1 MTDVHRVLICGYY
14 GFGNTGDEAILTAL
28 LSDVQETYPEA
39 SVTVVSGRPPAT
51 RSDHGT
57 DAIHWQDIPGLVD
70 AAGDA
75 DLMVLG
81 GGGLFQDT
89 HGFDEDQV
97 FTSAHGG
104 IGYYGGFAL
113 LARITGTPLA
123 IYGVGVG
130 PLTTDQGRRWTR
142 IAFRCASS
150 ASVRDQESV
159 ELLSSIGVDTE
170 SIVVA
175 GDPAWGVDLADGDI
189 ADSIFD
195 LEDVPEAKTTIAVTV
210 RPWGGNDWVPELA
223 KALDRLVSDTD
234 ARVVF
239 IPFQDSPHA
248 HENDAYAATRVLA
261 RMQNSNKAAIIRGG
275 YSVAERIALLSSAD
289 LVVAMRL
296 HAAMF
301 GIVARAP
308 TVALSYDPKVRIAM
322 SAADMAGLC
331 IDLDDA
337 TSERIVAAV
346 ELARTSEP
354 GSAINQL
361 TASSGRNR
369 SILQVSG
376 PPPPVDTE
384 TSEAMGRLLASHAVA
399 RSRALAESWNL
410 RQENAALSRL
420 QDTIDAL
427 EAQREALVTTR
438 GVRAV
443 NAYWQAADTIRELPL
458 RIARSA
464 PRSMKRS
471 LKGVLGDKLQP
482 ETVAPRAD
490 PEAVAAALSDLRAV
504 IEKHPSATGIVVYP
518 PSIGWNVSL
527 FQRPQQ
533 MALAFAK
540 LGYLVLYGVDDR
552 EGIGD
557 RIVQRADRVFLYP
570 VSWAVMEAMREIP
583 HPLTLSYVYNFAW
596 TKHLSDP
603 HVIFEH
609 IDELEVFT
617 TTHTIDNLRNWYEEA
632 IEEAEVVV
640 ASARDLL
647 GAVSSRR
654 PDAFLCPN
662 GVDYRHFADYKVDA
676 PPEDIADIV
685 AEGKTVIGYYGAMAE
700 WVDYPLIRRSATE
713 LPDYEFVFIGPDYDG
728 SIKSHTEVFGL
739 PNVRWLGVKDYG
751 ELPAYLHYLDVATI
765 PFVVNEVTH
774 SVSPLKL
781 FEYMAGGRP
790 VVTPALRECSHYEAV
805 QVAADPDDYIAK
817 LRHAAEVLRHDDSYR
832 ALLTRTARANTWEM
846 RAGTLIDA
854 LARSGHLSSDS
865 ELS

>member
-1 MTDVHRVLICGYY
+1 
-14 GFGNTGDEAILTAL
+14 
-28 LSDVQETYPEA
+28 
-39 SVTVVSGRPPAT
+39 
-51 RSDHGT
+51 
-57 DAIHWQDIPGLVD
+57 
-70 AAGDA
+70 
-75 DLMVLG
+75 
-81 GGGLFQDT
+81 
-89 HGFDEDQV
+89 
-97 FTSAHGG
+97 
-104 IGYYGGFAL
+104 
-113 LARITGTPLA
+113 
-123 IYGVGVG
+123 
-130 PLTTDQGRRWTR
+130 
-142 IAFRCASS
+142 
-150 ASVRDQESV
+150 
-159 ELLSSIGVDTE
+159 
-170 SIVVA
+170 
-175 GDPAWGVDLADGDI
+175 
-189 ADSIFD
+189 
-195 LEDVPEAKTTIAVTV
+195 
-210 RPWGGNDWVPELA
+210 
-223 KALDRLVSDTD
+223 
-234 ARVVF
+234 
-239 IPFQDSPHA
+239 
-248 HENDAYAATRVLA
+248 
-261 RMQNSNKAAIIRGG
+261 
-275 YSVAERIALLSSAD
+275 
-289 LVVAMRL
+289 
-296 HAAMF
+296 
-301 GIVARAP
+301 
-308 TVALSYDPKVRIAM
+308 
-322 SAADMAGLC
+322 
-331 IDLDDA
+331 
-337 TSERIVAAV
+337 
-346 ELARTSEP
+346 
-354 GSAINQL
+354 
-361 TASSGRNR
+361 
-369 SILQVSG
+369 VSG

-676 PPEDIADIV
+676 PP
-685 AEGKTVIGYYGAMAE
+685 
-700 WVDYPLIRRSATE
+700 DYPLIRRSATE